1 MLYSDLTPA
10 AQKKALANV
19 RASDYYLSTVN
30 AWLRE
35 DVRKALMADG
45 YSNLPIH
52 ISFPHTII
60 QKKASID
67 VCVTLKS
74 RSLLDVEQVLSFS
87 NAEDLP
93 LSYPEKITLTG
104 VYTINGCDV
113 RAVGDIGESESM
125 LRQVERSVREWLID
139 VSKSVHSVSLE
150 CFALYCDDDAVRDH
164 IVDMELSFDSKGV
177 FVGESKKKK

>member
-1 MLYSDLTPA
+1 MLYNDLTPA

-19 RASDYYLSTVN
+19 RASDYYLSTIK

-52 ISFPHTII
+52 ISYPHII
-60 QKKASID
+60 VRKKASID

-93 LSYPEKITLTG
+93 LAYPEKITLTG
-104 VYTINGCDV
+104 VYTINGCGV
-113 RAVGDIGESESM
+113 RVTGDIGESESI
-125 LRQVERSVREWLID
+125 LRQVERAVREWLID
-139 VSKSVHSVSLE
+139 VSKSVHSVSLG
-150 CFALYCDDDAVRDH
+150 CFTSYCEDDAVRDH
-164 IVDMELSFDSKGV
+164 VVERELSFDSKGV
-177 FVGESKKKK
+177 LMVGRKRE

>member
-1 MLYSDLTPA
+1 MLYNDLAPA

-19 RASDYYLSTVN
+19 RASDYYLSTVK

-52 ISFPHTII
+52 ISFPHVIVR
-60 QKKASID
+60 KKASID

-93 LSYPEKITLTG
+93 LAYPEKITLTG

-139 VSKSVHSVSLE
+139 VSKSIHSVSLE
-150 CFALYCDDDAVRDH
+150 CFTLYCEDDAVLDH
-164 IVDMELSFDSKGV
+164 VVEKEFSFDSKGALMV
-177 FVGESKKKK
+177 ERKKK

>member
-1 MLYSDLTPA
+1 MLYNDLTFA

-52 ISFPHTII
+52 ISFPHVIVR
-60 QKKASID
+60 KKASID

-93 LSYPEKITLTG
+93 LAYPEKITLTG
-104 VYTINGCDV
+104 VYTINGCGV
-113 RAVGDIGESESM
+113 RVAGDIGESESM
-125 LRQVERSVREWLID
+125 LRQVESAVREWLID
-139 VSKSVHSVSLE
+139 VSKSIHSVSLE
-150 CFALYCDDDAVRDH
+150 CFALYCEDDAVRDH
-164 IVDMELSFDSKGV
+164 VVEKEFSFDSEGALMV
-177 FVGESKKKK
+177 ERKKK

>member
-1 MLYSDLTPA
+1 MLYNDLTSA
-10 AQKKALANV
+10 AQKKALVNV
-19 RASDYYLSTVN
+19 RASDYYLSTVKS
-30 AWLRE
+30 WLIE
-35 DVRKALMADG
+35 DVRKTLMADG

-60 QKKASID
+60 RKKASID

-74 RSLLDVEQVLSFS
+74 RSLLDVEQVLSYA

-93 LSYPEKITLTG
+93 LAYPEKITLTG
-104 VYTINGCDV
+104 VYTINGCGV

-139 VSKSVHSVSLE
+139 VSKNVHSVSLVG
-150 CFALYCDDDAVRDH
+150 FASYCEDDAVRDH
-164 IVDMELSFDSKGV
+164 VVEKELSFDSKGTLMV
-177 FVGESKKKK
+177 ERKKK